1 MNTSK
6 TVVGVDI
13 AKRVFQL
20 HWVEMATGEVMT
32 LQLKR
37 DKFLRHFA
45 TRMPCLIGME
55 ACGSAQHW
63 ARQLQSL
70 GHAVKLLPAKAVKPF
85 VGGQQERCPR
95 CAGDRVDDWFRFE
108 ASLALGVLSSLPAQH
123 LQELDAVIAGEDRKL
138 LAAGAA

>member
-1 MNTSK
+1 MNTNN

-13 AKRVFQL
+13 AKR
-20 HWVEMATGEVMT
+20 ATGEVMT

-85 VGGQQERCPR
+85 VGGNKSDVHDARAIWTAVQQPEVK
-95 CAGDRVDDWFRFE
+95 AVAVKSE
-108 ASLALGVLSSLPAQH
+108 EQQAILALHRIASS
-123 LQELDAVIAGEDRKL
+123 
-138 LAAGAA
+138 